1 MVEHQGYTWKFRE
14 EIIKRS
20 PGAENYEEA
29 IKQWAVI
36 ATVKNVTSECICS
49 KKNIKN
55 LNYVINQH
63 TQELAIIG
71 SCCVKK
77 FHVNYHSQSNVNC
90 YVCHKKLSLS
100 NRYVK
105 TLYDSGVVLNKKT
118 KVLGHNKC
126 IDEMKVIYNQL
137 IEKIPDEPTRGSLR
151 SGTLDLVQQLGKYF
165 VGIIDRIDI
174 DENRELVITLSGSQ
188 YDKYLQLLNIIS
200 T

>member
-1 MVEHQGYTWKFRE
+1 MAEHQGYTWKFKE

-20 PGAENYEEA
+20 PGTDNYYEA
-29 IKQWAVI
+29 IQQWAVI
-36 ATVKNVTSECICS
+36 ATVRNAQSDCICS

-55 LNYVINQH
+55 LNYVINEH
-63 TQELAIIG
+63 TKELAIIG

-77 FHVNYHSQSNVNC
+77 FGINYHIKSKVHC

-105 TLYDSGVVLNKKT
+105 SLYDNGVTISKKT
-118 KVLGHNKC
+118 RVLGHNKC
-126 IDEMKVIYNQL
+126 IDDMKIIYNEL
-137 IEKIPDEPTRGSLR
+137 INKLPDEPIRGSLR
-151 SGTLDLVQQLGKYF
+151 NGTLDLVQELGKYF

-174 DENRELVITLSGSQ
+174 DENRALVITLSGSE
-188 YDKYLQLLNIIS
+188 YEKYLELLEIIS